1 MPTERPRRLIVALT
15 GATGVVLGIR
25 LLEELRQHD
34 GVETHLVMSRW
45 ARATLKT
52 ESELTARE
60 VAALAD
66 VVHSPEDQGA
76 AISSGSFPVDG
87 MVVMPC
93 SMKTLASIRTGYA
106 DGLITRAADVT
117 LKERRRLVLVPRE
130 TPLSEIHLDH
140 LLTLSR
146 MGVVVLPPV
155 LTFYN
160 HPTSVDDM
168 VDHLVTRVLDQFG
181 IASHRARRWQG
192 MPGTGTGT
200 GTGTHR
206 TNGSGTRQAGPA
218 AGPFARPPALTPGGT
233 S

>member
-1 MPTERPRRLIVALT
+1 MPTERHRSRTPAPDAGAAGPRRLVVALT

-52 ESELTARE
+52 ESDLTARD

-66 VVHSPEDQGA
+66 VAYSPEDQGA
-76 AISSGSFPVDG
+76 AISSGSFRTDG

-130 TPLSEIHLDH
+130 TPLGEIHLDH

-146 MGVVVLPPV
+146 MGVVVMPPV

-160 HPTSVDDM
+160 RPSSVDDM
-168 VDHLVTRVLDQFG
+168 VDHLVARVLDQFG

-192 MPGTGTGT
+192 MPPA
-200 GTGTHR
+200 R
-206 TNGSGTRQAGPA
+206 KAGPE
-218 AGPFARPPALTPGGT
+218 AGPFVRPFAATPGGA

>member
-1 MPTERPRRLIVALT
+1 MPTERNRSRTPAPDAGAAGPRRLVVALT

-52 ESELTARE
+52 ESDLTARD

-66 VVHSPEDQGA
+66 VAYSPEDQGA
-76 AISSGSFPVDG
+76 AISSGSFRTDG

-117 LKERRRLVLVPRE
+117 LKERRRLVLVPRD
-130 TPLSEIHLDH
+130 TPLGEIHLDH

-146 MGVVVLPPV
+146 MGVVVMPPV

-160 HPTSVDDM
+160 RPSSVDDM
-168 VDHLVTRVLDQFG
+168 VDHLVARVLDQFG

-192 MPGTGTGT
+192 MPPA
-200 GTGTHR
+200 R
-206 TNGSGTRQAGPA
+206 PAGPE
-218 AGPFARPPALTPGGT
+218 AGPFVRPFAATPGGA